1 MFGLIRKMWN
11 SFTCKEDEELT
22 IITAMYPSTVTD
34 KVEPLARVVPVI
46 IGQISGAKDI
56 ISVVKDEDNKLKFSD
71 EKKDVI
77 DNVMPVINETKP
89 KVKPV
94 SHSNNRKGN
103 RRKKK

>member
-1 MFGLIRKMWN
+1 MFGLIRKLWD
-11 SFTCKEDEELT
+11 SFTCKEDNDLT
-22 IITAMYPSTVTD
+22 IITAIYPSTVTEH
-34 KVEPLARVVPVI
+34 VEPLTKVVPI
-46 IGQISGAKDI
+46 IMGKMSKTEDV
-56 ISVVKDEDNKLKFSD
+56 ISVIKNEDNKLTFSD

-77 DNVMPVINETKP
+77 DNVVPVINETKP